1 MRRGRLKSIV
11 WGLLL
16 IVSAV
21 FIVLSVMGHIDNIG
35 PVKTVFTIL
44 FAGIAITSLI
54 DLNFFGVFFP
64 MAFVG
69 MIYDSQLGIEKLTPW
84 PILGIALLLT
94 IGFSLIFKKKDHCF
108 HRDYSCGNE
117 EYVVDMDIEDGEVI
131 DCNAEFNGTVKY
143 INSQN
148 LKKINVKSAFG
159 GVKLYLDG
167 SEIPSKTAEINL
179 NVSFGGVELY
189 IPRNWDV
196 KIQGTA
202 SFGSIE
208 EKNKPLVNENS
219 PVLYLT
225 GSVKFSGVV
234 ITYV

>member
-16 IVSAV
+16 IVSAL
-21 FIVLSVMGHIDNIG
+21 FIVLSVMGYIDNVG
-35 PVKTVFTIL
+35 PVKTIFTIL

-69 MIYDSQLGIEKLTPW
+69 MIYDSRLGIEKLTPW

-94 IGFSLIFKKKDHCF
+94 IGFSLIFKKKEHFF
-108 HRDYSCGNE
+108 HKNYSEGRD
-117 EYVVDMDIEDGEVI
+117 EYLIDMDDENGEVI
-131 DCNAEFNGTVKY
+131 NCKAEFNESVKY
-143 INSQN
+143 IHSKN
-148 LKKINVKSAFG
+148 LKKINVKSTFG

-167 SEIPSKTAEINL
+167 SEIPSKSAGL
-179 NVSFGGVELY
+179 DLDVSFGGVELY
-189 IPRNWDV
+189 IPKDWDV
-196 KIQGTA
+196 KIHGAA
-202 SFGSIE
+202 SFGSIV
-208 EKNKPLVNENS
+208 EKNHASINDIS
-219 PVLYLT
+219 PVLHLT
-225 GSVKFSGVV
+225 GSVKFGGVE